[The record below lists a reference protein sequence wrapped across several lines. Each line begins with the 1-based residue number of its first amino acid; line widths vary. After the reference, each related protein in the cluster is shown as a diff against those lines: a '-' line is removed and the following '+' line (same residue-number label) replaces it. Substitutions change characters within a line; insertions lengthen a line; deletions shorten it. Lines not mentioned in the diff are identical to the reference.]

1 MNTGRPITSRARA
14 RRAVHPWVL
23 VLSTIVPLAAAGAAG
38 EGAPPLF
45 GFTAQEGG
53 AQRSLEQ
60 RFDAEL
66 KPAELRD
73 WMKNLASAPN
83 QVGSPHDKANAEFV
97 RDLFR
102 QWGWQAQIE
111 EFEVLYPTLK
121 DHSLE
126 LVAPAHFPASLSEPP
141 VPGDATSGAAGIMPP

>member
-1 MNTGRPITSRARA
+1 MPALKRMTPGRTRA
-14 RRAVHPWVL
+14 RRAAHPWML
-23 VLSTIVPLAAAGAAG
+23 VLSAIIPLGAAGAAG

-45 GFTAQEGG
+45 GFTAQEGA

-66 KPAELRD
+66 KPADLRA
-73 WMKNLASAPN
+73 WLKNLASAPN

-102 QWGWQAQIE
+102 QWGWQAQI
-111 EFEVLYPTLK
+111 
-121 DHSLE
+121 
-126 LVAPAHFPASLSEPP
+126 
-141 VPGDATSGAAGIMPP
+141 

>member
-1 MNTGRPITSRARA
+1 MPASKKMTASH
-14 RRAVHPWVL
+14 RRAPHPVL
-23 VLSTIVPLAAAGAAG
+23 MMLAVLIPLAAAGAAG

-45 GFTAQEGG
+45 GFTAKEGV

-66 KPAELRD
+66 KPADLRA
-73 WMKNLASAPN
+73 WLKNLASAQN
-83 QVGSPHDKANAEFV
+83 QVGSSHDKANAEFV

-111 EFEVLYPTLK
+111 EFQVLYPTLK

-126 LVAPAHFPASLSEPP
+126 LIAPAHFTATLS
-141 VPGDATSGAAGIMPP
+141 